1 LKLARY
7 DPQGNLKESLI
18 VAKTSASR
26 RSGFPVIVS
35 HGDDVYLTWTDISSE
50 PRVKVARVQF

>member
-1 LKLARY
+1 
-7 DPQGNLKESLI
+7 
-18 VAKTSASR
+18 KTSASR